1 MIKIIAIENCD
12 ACGVC
17 VDNCPTE
24 VLDIVDGKVKIIDNE
39 MCTDCRICIAVCP
52 YGVLEVITEE

>member
-1 MIKIIAIENCD
+1 MINIVAIEKCD
-12 ACGVC
+12 GCGVC

-24 VLDIVDGKVKIIDNE
+24 VLGIVDEKVKVIDSE
-39 MCTDCRICIAVCP
+39 MCTDCRICMQVCP

>member
-1 MIKIIAIENCD
+1 MIKIVAIENCD
-12 ACGVC
+12 GCGAC

-24 VLDIVDGKVKIIDNE
+24 VLGIVDEKVKVIDSE
-39 MCTDCRICIAVCP
+39 LCTDCRICMQVCP

>member
-12 ACGVC
+12 TCGVC

-24 VLDIVDGKVKIIDNE
+24 VLDIVDDKVKIIDNE
-39 MCTDCRICIAVCP
+39 MCTDCRICIEVCP

>member
-12 ACGVC
+12 GCGVC
-17 VDNCPTE
+17 VDSCPTE
-24 VLDIVDGKVKIIDNE
+24 VLDLAHEKVKIVDSE
-39 MCTDCRICIAVCP
+39 LCSDCLICMQVCP

>member
-1 MIKIIAIENCD
+1 MINIIAIEKCD
-12 ACGVC
+12 GCGVC

-24 VLDIVDGKVKIIDNE
+24 VLGIVDEKVKVIDSE
-39 MCTDCRICIAVCP
+39 LCTDCLICMEVCP